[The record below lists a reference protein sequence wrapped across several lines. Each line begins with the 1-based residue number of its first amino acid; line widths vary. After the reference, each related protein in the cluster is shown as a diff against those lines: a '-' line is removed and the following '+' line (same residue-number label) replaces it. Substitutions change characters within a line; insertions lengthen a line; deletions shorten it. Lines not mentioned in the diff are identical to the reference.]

1 MKKKYIKSGA
11 FYNTKFFTNLKQK
24 FNFKLANYKYNNLT
38 KEGGLISLFYK
49 KDTSPE
55 KKNKI
60 EIEINLLLTNF
71 INKINNFDDKDSNY
85 QHYLNLFISIINKI
99 NNYNLKLFKYSIE
112 NFNYNKNNFLNIT
125 LHNYPP
131 DILNK
136 YFKHLSNL
144 YAISIKHLF
153 ILKWKKFETNV
164 ISNKF
169 NHNEYVTIIKAVLS
183 SFKILNI
190 PINIINVL
198 LFVKIIKDKN
208 FDDSHFKL
216 FEYIYMQL
224 NNNIYDNIYTYHNLL
239 FSKSKSSTLKSSF
252 TNSLQFAPSAPG
264 ISQPQSRVS
273 AKLQPQSQVPGISQ
287 PQSRVPA
294 KLQPQS
300 QVPGTS
306 QPQSQVSGTSQPQSQ
321 VPVALQSQSQVL
333 VAPQPQSQVQ
343 AALQLQS
350 QVPVA
355 PQPQF
360 QVPAT
365 LQPQSQVPGTLQP
378 QSLSQSQV
386 PGAQQSQPL
395 HPPELPYINSLISD
409 NLDKS
414 PSVNE
419 ATPINN
425 DIDENI
431 TLNQNELYKKRLL
444 KYLKIIEILESQK
457 YKNVKDINVNPFDTI
472 SKLIEVPLLNTDD
485 ILKNINKTKNSNT
498 YIFTLKKNANNV
510 LFYEKFGGTSTYGSN
525 YKTMIIDNSF
535 TINNPNRLINCGT
548 KFVTC
553 DTIIQPFNSN
563 KKEIKLLHTVSK
575 FALYNI
581 NPNVPIIY
589 KSYKLDIKDYNNIA
603 QKIYPNFH
611 SNICNF
617 TGNKLENANAY
628 CYINEIFSGDAR
640 VFIRRFS
647 HDPELLLNGI
657 SNIIISILTFWS
669 ISKKTHNDCHMGNFL
684 YTKLKEP
691 RTKNEFCE
699 YNIYGKKIYVENL
712 GFLWCSWDYGL
723 AVNNITKN
731 IHYNKLDFKNG
742 IYSINSDIRRALVV
756 FAITLKKTD
765 HNIICNLYK
774 QYNGSKATLNYN
786 YTHLI
791 YSIITNIKLT
801 FKSDSNKYNKVITYI
816 FKNKHDEFFS
826 ELDNFIK
833 LNSFND
839 NYIDTMCNMY
849 IDKIST
855 FLTKIQINNSLRK
868 FISFIAD
875 IIKKI
880 TDNNINDIEGGI
892 NEINKRNN
900 RIKKGKIAHHCN
912 IIDGNKNIP
921 GSMPTDTTLNFYIY
935 KEFLNLLNKS
945 SKLIKA
951 TNDKIVNNAV
961 FNENIVL
968 KLFKKVLSNKYNGH
982 DDKELFDNILNMCN
996 LYRGN
1001 NLYKLII
1008 NKNIWNDNFKIDIK
1022 NNLFERR
1029 DYIVEL
1035 LNNISSNYGTVLS
1048 KFANTSQNITN
1059 INHNFT
1065 DELSIMTMNFFMR
1078 YNKILFYDKTSLP
1091 PNSKI
1096 INKDTPY
1103 YIGNG
1108 FIGYRWKKITDI
1120 NIINYYKRYGSD
1132 ISAFLTNLNIKN
1144 LLKGDNYTLTD
1155 IEVKSTGVD
1164 KIRLIYDPLII
1175 KKYLLYCKN
1184 NSNEFYII
1192 DNDINTLLVE
1202 KNRIS

>member
-24 FNFKLANYKYNNLT
+24 FNFKLINYKYNNLT

-71 INKINNFDDKDSNY
+71 INKINNLDEKDSNY
-85 QHYLNLFISIINKI
+85 QRYLNLFISIINKI

-112 NFNYNKNNFLNIT
+112 NLNYNKNNFLNIT

-144 YAISIKHLF
+144 YAISIKHLS
-153 ILKWKKFETNV
+153 ILKWKKFETDI

-169 NHNEYVTIIKAVLS
+169 NHNQYVRIVKAVLS

-198 LFVKIIKDKN
+198 LFVKMRIKDEN
-208 FDDSHFKL
+208 FNDSHFKL

-224 NNNIYDNIYTYHNLL
+224 NNNIYENIYTYHNLP
-239 FSKSKSSTLKSSF
+239 FPKSKSS
-252 TNSLQFAPSAPG
+252 
-264 ISQPQSRVS
+264 QS
-273 AKLQPQSQVPGISQ
+273 QPQSQVPGMPQ
-287 PQSRVPA
+287 PQSPPPGTPTQSTP
-294 KLQPQS
+294 LPPPQSPPPGTPTQSTPLPPPQYPPPGTQQPQS
-300 QVPGTS
+300 QVPGR
-306 QPQSQVSGTSQPQSQ
+306 
-321 VPVALQSQSQVL
+321 
-333 VAPQPQSQVQ
+333 
-343 AALQLQS
+343 
-350 QVPVA
+350 
-355 PQPQF
+355 
-360 QVPAT
+360 
-365 LQPQSQVPGTLQP
+365 PQSQVPGTP
-378 QSLSQSQV
+378 QSQV
-386 PGAQQSQPL
+386 PGRPQSQVPGT
-395 HPPELPYINSLISD
+395 PQSQVPGTPQPQSKQLPNINPLISD
-409 NLDKS
+409 DLSNS

-419 ATPINN
+419 ATPIND

-444 KYLKIIEILESQK
+444 KYLKIIGILESQK
-457 YKNVKDINVNPFDTI
+457 YKNVNDINVNPFDSI
-472 SKLIEVPLLNTDD
+472 SKLIEIPLLNTDD

-498 YIFTLKKNANNV
+498 YIFTLEKNANNV
-510 LFYEKFGGTSTYGSN
+510 LFYEKFGSASAYGSN

-553 DTIIQPFNSN
+553 DTIIQPSNSN

-611 SNICNF
+611 SSICNSA
-617 TGNKLENANAY
+617 GNKLENADAY
-628 CYINEIFSGDAR
+628 CYMNEIFSGDAR

-669 ISKKTHNDCHMGNFL
+669 IGKKTHNDCHMGNFL

-691 RTKNEFCE
+691 ITNNEFCE

-723 AVNNITKN
+723 AVDNITKN
-731 IHYNKLDFKNG
+731 ILHKKLDLKNG
-742 IYSINSDIRRALVV
+742 AYSRNSDIRRALAV
-756 FAITLKKTD
+756 FALTLEETD

-774 QYNGSKATLNYN
+774 KYNSNKASLNYK

-791 YSIITNIKLT
+791 YSIIANIKVN
-801 FKSDSNKYNKVITYI
+801 FKSDRNKYNKVITYI
-816 FKNKHDEFFS
+816 FQNKEVEFFS
-826 ELDNFIK
+826 EMDNFIK
-833 LNSFND
+833 LNSFDHD
-839 NYIDTMCNMY
+839 NIDIMCNMY
-849 IDKIST
+849 IDKVST
-855 FLTKIQINNSLRK
+855 FLTKIKINDSLRK
-868 FISFIAD
+868 FIGFIAN

-880 TDNNINDIEGGI
+880 TDNNINNIEGGI
-892 NEINKRNN
+892 NEINKRNK
-900 RIKKGKIAHHCN
+900 RIKKGKIPHHCN

-921 GSMPTDTTLNFYIY
+921 GSMPTDTTLNLYIY

-945 SKLIKA
+945 SRLIKT
-951 TNDKIVNNAV
+951 TNDKIVNNDE
-961 FNENIVL
+961 FYEEIVL
-968 KLFKKVLSNKYNGH
+968 KLFKTVLSNKYDGA
-982 DDKELFDNILNMCN
+982 DEEELFNNIVKKCN
-996 LYRGN
+996 LYRGDD
-1001 NLYKLII
+1001 LYKLII
-1008 NKNIWNDNFKIDIK
+1008 NKNIWNDSFKIDIK
-1022 NNLFERR
+1022 DNLFERR
-1029 DYIVEL
+1029 DYIVQIL
-1035 LNNISSNYGTVLS
+1035 DNICTDYGRFLS
-1048 KFANTSQNITN
+1048 KFANESQKISN
-1059 INHNFT
+1059 INHNFS
-1065 DELSIMTMNFFMR
+1065 DELTIMTMNYFMR
-1078 YNKILFYDKTSLP
+1078 YNGILFYDEWSLP
-1091 PNSKI
+1091 ADYKI

-1108 FIGYRWKKITDI
+1108 NIGYRWKKITDI
-1120 NIINYYKRYGSD
+1120 NIKNYYERNGSE
-1132 ISAFLTNLNIKN
+1132 ISIFLTNLNIKN

-1155 IEVKSTGVD
+1155 IEVKSTSID
-1164 KIRLIYDPLII
+1164 RIQKIYDPFVVSH
-1175 KKYLLYCKN
+1175 YLLYCEN
-1184 NSNEFYII
+1184 NSKEFYII
-1192 DNDINTLLVE
+1192 DTDINTLLVE

>member
-1 MKKKYIKSGA
+1 MKKNYIKSGA

-71 INKINNFDDKDSNY
+71 INKINNLDEKDSNY
-85 QHYLNLFISIINKI
+85 ERYLNLFINIINKI

-144 YAISIKHLF
+144 YAMSIKHLS
-153 ILKWKKFETNV
+153 ILKWKKFETNI

-169 NHNEYVTIIKAVLS
+169 SYNQYIRIVKAVLS

-198 LFVKIIKDKN
+198 LFVKIIKDEN
-208 FDDSHFKL
+208 FNDSHFDSHFKL

-224 NNNIYDNIYTYHNLL
+224 NNNIYENIYTYHNLP
-239 FSKSKSSTLKSSF
+239 FPKSKSSTLKSS
-252 TNSLQFAPSAPG
+252 Q
-264 ISQPQSRVS
+264 SQSHVPATPTESTPLS
-273 AKLQPQSQVPGISQ
+273 QPQSQVPGI
-287 PQSRVPA
+287 P
-294 KLQPQS
+294 KPQS
-300 QVPGTS
+300 QVPGIPQSQSQVPGTPQPQSTPLPPPQSTPLPPPQFSTPDTS
-306 QPQSQVSGTSQPQSQ
+306 QPQSQQ
-321 VPVALQSQSQVL
+321 
-333 VAPQPQSQVQ
+333 
-343 AALQLQS
+343 
-350 QVPVA
+350 
-355 PQPQF
+355 
-360 QVPAT
+360 
-365 LQPQSQVPGTLQP
+365 
-378 QSLSQSQV
+378 
-386 PGAQQSQPL
+386 L
-395 HPPELPYINSLISD
+395 HPPGLPYINPLISD
-409 NLDKS
+409 DLSKS
-414 PSVNE
+414 PSVDE
-419 ATPINN
+419 ATPIND

-444 KYLKIIEILESQK
+444 KYLKIIGILESQK
-457 YKNVKDINVNPFDTI
+457 YKNINDINLNPFDSI

-498 YIFTLKKNANNV
+498 YIFTLEKNANNV
-510 LFYEKFGGTSTYGSN
+510 LFYEKFGSASAYGSN
-525 YKTMIIDNSF
+525 YKTMIIDNSL

-553 DTIIQPFNSN
+553 DTITQSSNSN

-589 KSYKLDIKDYNNIA
+589 KSYKLDIKDYNNIV

-611 SNICNF
+611 SSICNSA
-617 TGNKLENANAY
+617 GNQLENADAY
-628 CYINEIFSGDAR
+628 CYMNEIFSGDAR

-691 RTKNEFCE
+691 ITNNEFCE

-723 AVNNITKN
+723 AVDNITRN
-731 IHYNKLDFKNG
+731 IHHNKLDLKNG
-742 IYSINSDIRRALVV
+742 AYSRNSDIKRALAV
-756 FAITLKKTD
+756 FAFTLQKTD

-774 QYNGSKATLNYN
+774 QYNSNKASLNYK

-791 YSIITNIKLT
+791 YSIIANIKQT
-801 FKSDSNKYNKVITYI
+801 FKSDRNKYNKVITYI
-816 FKNKHDEFFS
+816 FQNKEVEFFS
-826 ELDNFIK
+826 EMDNFIK
-833 LNSFND
+833 LNSFDHN
-839 NYIDTMCNMY
+839 NIDIMCNMY
-849 IDKIST
+849 IDKVST
-855 FLTKIQINNSLRK
+855 FLPKITINNSLRN
-868 FISFIAD
+868 FIGFIGD

-880 TDNNINDIEGGI
+880 TDNNINNIEGGI
-892 NEINKRNN
+892 NEINKRNK

-921 GSMPTDTTLNFYIY
+921 GSMPTDTTLNLYIY
-935 KEFLNLLNKS
+935 NEFLNLLDKS
-945 SKLIKA
+945 SRLINA
-951 TNDKIVNNAV
+951 TNNKIVNNGV
-961 FNENIVL
+961 FNEDIVL
-968 KLFKKVLSNKYNGH
+968 KLFKKVLSNKYDGANEQ
-982 DDKELFDNILNMCN
+982 ELFDNIVKKCN
-996 LYRGN
+996 LYRGDD
-1001 NLYKLII
+1001 LYKLII
-1008 NKNIWNDNFKIDIK
+1008 NKNIWNDSFKIDIK
-1022 NNLFERR
+1022 DNLFERR
-1029 DYIVEL
+1029 DYIIQVLE
-1035 LNNISSNYGTVLS
+1035 NICTDYGKILT
-1048 KFANTSQNITN
+1048 KFANESQKITN

-1065 DELSIMTMNFFMR
+1065 DELSIMTMNYFMR
-1078 YNKILFYDKTSLP
+1078 FDRILFYDTTSLP
-1091 PNSKI
+1091 ANSKI

-1108 FIGYRWKKITDI
+1108 FIGYNWKKITDI
-1120 NIINYYKRYGSD
+1120 NIKKYYQRDGSD
-1132 ISAFLTNLNIKN
+1132 ICAFLTNSNIKN
-1144 LLKGDNYTLTD
+1144 LLKGDYYTLTD
-1155 IEVKSTGVD
+1155 TEVKSTGID
-1164 KIRLIYDPLII
+1164 KIQSIYDPLMI
-1175 KKYLLYCKN
+1175 KHYLLYCQN
-1184 NSNEFYII
+1184 NSDDFYII
-1192 DNDINTLLVE
+1192 VCDINTLLIE
-1202 KNRIS
+1202 KNKIS